1 MLTPKLPGASA
12 PRPVVSALVILGWAI
27 AATAASPAQPPSPAP
42 RPSPSPPTSAS
53 SSGSTKTSD
62 VEALL
67 DHVDDLFRGQSSETT
82 LSMTVK
88 TAHYERTMTMKAW
101 SLGTDR
107 TLIRILA
114 PLKEKGSA
122 TLKSENAV
130 YTYLPKTDRTI
141 RLTSGMMG
149 GSWMGSH
156 FTNDD
161 LVKEYRLRR
170 DYTATITFEGPRDGQ
185 RIVEITLK
193 PRPEA
198 AVVWGKLVL
207 TIDADARLPLEYAYF
222 DEDMR
227 TVRVATF
234 SDVADLGGR
243 RLPRTM
249 TMKPTDKPDEFTRIT
264 YETMKFDVPL
274 AKDQFS
280 VSALRR
286 R

>member
-1 MLTPKLPGASA
+1 M
-12 PRPVVSALVILGWAI
+12 
-27 AATAASPAQPPSPAP
+27 AASSTCVTNRALASSASSRASPSTPAPTPTPSPAP
-42 RPSPSPPTSAS
+42 ASDSAS
-53 SSGSTKTSD
+53 ASASASIEG
-62 VEALL
+62 LL
-67 DHVDDLFRGQSSETT
+67 DHIDDLFRGQSSETS

-122 TLKSENAV
+122 TLKSENTV

-170 DYTATITFEGPRDGQ
+170 DYTASVTFEGPRDGR
-185 RIVEITLK
+185 RILEITLK
-193 PRPEA
+193 PKPEA

-207 TIDADARLPLEYAYF
+207 TVDADARLPLEYTYF
-222 DEDMR
+222 DEDMQP
-227 TVRVATF
+227 VRVATF

-249 TMKPTDKPDEFTRIT
+249 TMKPIDKPDEFTRIT
-264 YETMKFDVPL
+264 YESMKFDLPL
-274 AKDQFS
+274 SKDQFS